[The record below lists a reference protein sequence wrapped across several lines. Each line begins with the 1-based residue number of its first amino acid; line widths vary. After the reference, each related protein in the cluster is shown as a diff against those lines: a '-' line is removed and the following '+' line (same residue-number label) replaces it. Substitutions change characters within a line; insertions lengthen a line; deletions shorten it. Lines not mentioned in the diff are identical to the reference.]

1 MCFRRDD
8 NLLDDVTY
16 DAVVKADVIIEID
29 KIIWACETLRDWTA
43 FLGDIKFLDEKI
55 PLIEISVNEL
65 IAGEGRTLADLFDF
79 RGERYFCMS
88 NYYHRMETQTS
99 FVLDWAYNLE
109 GTPTY
114 TVSLPLIQTCFLYTI
129 LRLISCIFC
138 LLNIFQS

>member
-1 MCFRRDD
+1 MSQMSTKFIDILCFRRDD

-88 NYYHRMETQTS
+88 NY
-99 FVLDWAYNLE
+99 
-109 GTPTY
+109 
-114 TVSLPLIQTCFLYTI
+114 
-129 LRLISCIFC
+129 
-138 LLNIFQS
+138 